1 MYKSTF
7 KAIEEFMLKEMKDS
21 AHDYLHIYRV
31 TNQAMEIAL
40 EYPEANNE
48 IVLVSSLLHD
58 IGREAQYRNPDICH
72 AKIGG
77 EMAYDFLISIGW
89 GSEDAL
95 HVKECIQAHR
105 YRVENPPKTI
115 EAKILFDSDKL
126 DSTGAIGIARTLNY
140 GGIMNEPLYT
150 IDENMIVHEGNCDSP
165 ESFLKEYNFKLIKLY
180 DSFYTEKAKNIAE
193 KRKDISMQFYNTLM
207 SEIKIGNI
215 RRFLD

>member
-7 KAIEEFMLKEMKDS
+7 KKIEEFMLKEMKDS

-48 IVLVSSLLHD
+48 IVLASSLLHD

-77 EMAYDFLISIGW
+77 EIAYDLLISIGW

-150 IDENMIVHEGNCDSP
+150 VDENMIVHEGSRYSP
-165 ESFLKEYNFKLIKLY
+165 ESFIKEYNFKLIKLY
-180 DSFYTEKAKNIAE
+180 DGFYTEKAKSIAE
-193 KRKDISMQFYNTLM
+193 KRKNISMLFYNSLM
-207 SEIKIGNI
+207 SEINIGNI

>member
-1 MYKSTF
+1 M
-7 KAIEEFMLKEMKDS
+7 
-21 AHDYLHIYRV
+21 
-31 TNQAMEIAL
+31 
-40 EYPEANNE
+40 
-48 IVLVSSLLHD
+48 LVSSLLHD